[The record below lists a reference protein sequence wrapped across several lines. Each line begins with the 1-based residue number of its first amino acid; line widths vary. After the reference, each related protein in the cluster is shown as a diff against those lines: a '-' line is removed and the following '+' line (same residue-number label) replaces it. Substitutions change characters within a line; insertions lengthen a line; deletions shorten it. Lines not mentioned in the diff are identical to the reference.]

1 MKERF
6 GELLGKARRNK
17 NITLRKL
24 AELVGDTP
32 SFLSEVELGR
42 RLPPREDERIRNLAI
57 VLNEDEEKFIRA
69 ARTERMRKDS
79 KLTEK
84 FFDVDPEL
92 AIGLYRAADKVTDDD
107 LEEALRKLLKE
118 LEGKE
123 TR

>member
-1 MKERF
+1 MRERF
-6 GELLGKARRNK
+6 GELMGKARRNK

-42 RLPPREDERIRNLAI
+42 RLPPREEERIRNLAI
-57 VLNEDEEKFIRA
+57 VLNEDEEKFIKV
-69 ARTERMRKDS
+69 ARTERMKKDS

-92 AIGLYRAADKVTDDD
+92 AIGLYRAADKVSDDD

>member
-42 RLPPREDERIRNLAI
+42 RLPPREEERIRNLAI
-57 VLNEDEEKFIRA
+57 VLNEDEEKFIKA

-92 AIGLYRAADKVTDDD
+92 AIGLYRAADKVSDND
-107 LEEALRKLLKE
+107 LEEALRKLLRE
-118 LEGKE
+118 LEGKG
-123 TR
+123 TK